1 MSLNSRMSARKSD
14 STVREQVRNKLYK
27 EERSYRADRL
37 VEAWARIPEIGAGL
51 KQLPLTDARNVA
63 INLDRQANYMS
74 RLTEAQTSQA
84 FSGFTPENMLRLI
97 RLAMPAIVRNKI
109 FTEFAMETSRD
120 TIKYARPV
128 FTKNQKGNNKM
139 ARRHSQGDF
148 GDAGDDKDP
157 YDIETDY
164 SSDYNDFNDR
174 DYRKAMYESTQDRMV
189 QELANAITL
198 ENIAVDTQVLVAG
211 KTVTLTAGSTYIVM
225 GKLASNPTEVCEFDK
240 GYIDGYVSIFGAS
253 EQDVIAVQNKKTKK
267 FFVAD
272 GLNVA
277 IAQVAPGVFKVT
289 QRDPTGNA
297 LPTTIRAYGRFA
309 SETDFEGDYLGEV
322 EIVMSEYEFRPM
334 ATSIGVTWSQLAEI
348 SLDTSFSV
356 SAEEFLVSYAAQ
368 EIRVAL
374 DYRAIRYA
382 YMNALT
388 NPAAYIVKFD
398 AGWNP
403 TTGSTPTKEGYIHNA
418 QTFLTAIDTM
428 GDVMLNDINRG
439 GVSRMVSGP
448 SAGSYCKL
456 IGGFS
461 SKGKQGNVGVHQIGE
476 LEDIPLFKAPSSIIP
491 TNRILTVWKNDANDA
506 DVALAFGTLVP
517 FFSTGIIQRKNFYK
531 EAALATYGDY
541 ALLNK
546 RYLGVI
552 QIDNL
557 KDKTS
562 N

>member
-1 MSLNSRMSARKSD
+1 MGLNERMSARKTD
-14 STVREQVRNKLYK
+14 ANVREQVRNKLYK

-51 KQLPLTDARNVA
+51 KQLPLTEARNVA

-74 RLTEAQTSQA
+74 RLTEAQTSNA
-84 FSGFTPENMLRLI
+84 FNGFTPENMLRLI

-128 FTKNQKGNNKM
+128 FSKNQKGNNKM
-139 ARRHSQGDF
+139 ARRNSAGKF
-148 GDAGDDKDP
+148 GNADDNADP
-157 YDIETDY
+157 YDTDTDY
-164 SSDYNDFNDR
+164 SSDYNDFNDAE
-174 DYRKAMYESTQDRMV
+174 YRKAMYESTQDRFT
-189 QELANAITL
+189 QELANALTVTP
-198 ENIAVDTQVLVAG
+198 AADTSYLVAG
-211 KTVTLTAGSTYIVM
+211 KTVVLSAGNTYIVM
-225 GKLASNPTEVCEFDK
+225 GKPATEADSICEFDK
-240 GYIDGYVSIFGAS
+240 GYIDGYVTIFGAT
-253 EQDVIAVQNKKTKK
+253 EEDVLAVQNKKTKK

-272 GLNVA
+272 GVNITVTQVSSGVFA
-277 IAQVAPGVFKVT
+277 IAQKDTAGSAIPAEIK
-289 QRDPTGNA
+289 
-297 LPTTIRAYGRFA
+297 AYGRFN

-322 EIVMSEYEFRPM
+322 EIVMSEFEFKPM
-334 ATSIGVTWSQLAEI
+334 ATAIGVTWSQLAEI

-368 EIRVAL
+368 EIRVSL

-382 YMNALT
+382 YQNALT
-388 NPAAYIVKFD
+388 NPKSYLVQFD
-398 AGWNP
+398 AGWNN
-403 TTGSTPTKEGYIHNA
+403 TTSTTPSKEGYIHNA
-418 QTFLTAIDTM
+418 QTFLTAIETV

-439 GVSRMVSGP
+439 GVSRLVCGP

-461 SKGKQGNVGVHQIGE
+461 DKGKQANVGAHQIGE
-476 LEDIPLFKAPSSIIP
+476 LEGTPMFKVPSSIIP
-491 TNRILTVWKNDANDA
+491 TDRILCVWKNDQNES
-506 DVALAFGTLVP
+506 DVALAFGTLIP

-531 EAALATYGDY
+531 EAAIATYGDY

-546 RYLGVI
+546 RYLAVI
-552 QIDNL
+552 KINNL
-557 KDKTS
+557 KDRTT

>member
-1 MSLNSRMSARKSD
+1 MSLNDKMSARKTD
-14 STVREQVRNKLYK
+14 ANVREQVRNKLYK

-37 VEAWARIPEIGAGL
+37 VEAWSRIPEIGAGL
-51 KQLPLTDARNVA
+51 KQLPLTEARNCA

-74 RLTEAQTSQA
+74 RLTEAQTSNA
-84 FSGFTPENMLRLI
+84 FNGFTPENMLRLI

-128 FTKNQKGNNKM
+128 FSKNQKGNNKM
-139 ARRHSQGDF
+139 ARRHSDGDF
-148 GDAGDDKDP
+148 GQAGTDHDDP
-157 YDIETDY
+157 YDIDTDY
-164 SSDYNDFNDR
+164 SADFNDFNDKE
-174 DYRKAMYESTQDRMV
+174 YRKAIYESTQDRFV

-198 ENIAVDTQVLVAG
+198 APAADTEVLVAG
-211 KTVTLTAGSTYIVM
+211 KKITLAAGATYVVM
-225 GKLASNPTEVCEFDK
+225 GKLGTEADSVCEFDK
-240 GYIDGYVSIFGAS
+240 GYIDGYVTIFGDT
-253 EQDVIAVQNKKTKK
+253 EDDVIAIQNKKTKK
-267 FFVAD
+267 FFVTE
-272 GLNVA
+272 GLNVTVTQ
-277 IAQVAPGVFKVT
+277 IANGVFKIAQKDAAGDAIPAVIK
-289 QRDPTGNA
+289 A
-297 LPTTIRAYGRFA
+297 FGRFN

-322 EIVMSEYEFRPM
+322 EIVMSEFEFKPM

-382 YMNALT
+382 YQNALT
-388 NPAAYIVKFD
+388 NPKSYLVQFD

-403 TTGSTPTKEGYIHNA
+403 ASGSTPTKEGYIHNA
-418 QTFLTAIDTM
+418 QTFVTAVDTV

-439 GVSRMVSGP
+439 GVSRMVCGP

-461 SKGKQGNVGVHQIGE
+461 DKGKQGNVGAHQFGE
-476 LEDIPLFKAPSSIIP
+476 LEGVPLFKVPSSIIP
-491 TNRILTVWKNDANDA
+491 TDRILCVWKNDQNES
-506 DVALAFGTLVP
+506 DVALAFGTLIP
-517 FFSTGIIQRKNFYK
+517 FFSSGIIQRKNFYK
-531 EAALATYGDY
+531 ESAIATYGDY

-546 RYLGVI
+546 RYLAVI
-552 QIDNL
+552 KINNL